1 MLNPYVMNEIA
12 RIHREEILHAAEDAR
27 RSEIAQK
34 SRPAPTTRWLAV
46 AISFGTLLV
55 LALRLIGV

>member
-1 MLNPYVMNEIA
+1 MLNPYVMNEMA
-12 RIHREEILHAAEDAR
+12 RIHREEISHAAEDAR

-34 SRPAPTTRWLAV
+34 PRPAPTTRWLAV

-55 LALRLIGV
+55 LALRLIGL